1 MRVIPEHP
9 SKLAR
14 IGSCLAV
21 MGSLVWVQ
29 WPIDFQNLNI
39 AGVILLIGSLVT
51 WLGIELADF
60 SNGNSAHDG
69 MMVDDVNKLNS
80 LLKLVDRHQAYIL
93 REHAIET
100 SMHDTD
106 YDGIQQLVRYHN
118 DDIFP
123 FHNKNIQVHYE
134 QLCRD
139 AEKFLRDLFNLYT
152 SDGRGWMTWR
162 VAGEGWVSQ
171 DVYDRVMSRIG
182 ELNRQTSLLSQTW
195 EELITLALAEL
206 KGASQPINRYE

>member
-1 MRVIPEHP
+1 MHVIPEHP

-21 MGSLVWVQ
+21 MGSLIWVQ
-29 WPIDFQNLNI
+29 WPIDFDNLNI

-51 WLGIELADF
+51 WFSIELADF
-60 SNGNSAHDG
+60 SNDNSTRDS
-69 MMVDDVNKLNS
+69 MMIDDVNKLNS

-100 SMHDTD
+100 SIRATD
-106 YDGIQQLVRYHN
+106 YDGIRQLVQYRN

-123 FHNKNIQVHYE
+123 FHNKNIQARYE
-134 QLCRD
+134 QLCHD
-139 AEKFLRDLFNLYT
+139 AEQFLHDLFNLYT

-162 VAGEGWVSQ
+162 VAGEGWVPQ
-171 DVYDRVMSRIG
+171 DVYDRVMGRIS
-182 ELNRQTSLLSQTW
+182 ELNRQTNSLSQAW

-206 KGASQPINRYE
+206 KGASQPIKRYE